1 MKDVIVTVVVAAV
14 LAIAFMYGLLSCAF
28 SGWGDRPREGMAMP
42 SSRSVVVLSDRSVR
56 PLPL

>member
-1 MKDVIVTVVVAAV
+1 VKDVIVTVAVATV

-28 SGWGDRPREGMAMP
+28 SGWGDRPRDGVAMP

-56 PLPL
+56 PFPL